1 MQRAMRGASVAVIAG
16 AVVATAALS
25 ASAAPARGETER
37 VNVSATGAQAS
48 ADSRTV
54 SMSGDGRYVVFESDA
69 DNLVPGDANG
79 RVDVFLR
86 DLRRGTVER
95 VGVRDDGSEYT
106 ALAFAPRISADGRY
120 VTFTADTGSVEEGT
134 HYSGRFLWDRVKDR
148 TEVVSLTDD
157 DRPVAGAYGDAEVS
171 RDGRYVLFVSSLAD
185 HGDEGTDT
193 LWAGLYL
200 RDREEGTTRL
210 VSLTTAPSPGG
221 ATWYFAAFTMS
232 ADGSRIA
239 YSLFQNRPGTGS
251 AVYVHDRNGGRTE
264 RFDPEGRGYTLPT
277 LSGDGR
283 YAAFAS
289 NAENL
294 VQGDTNGKDDVFV
307 RDLRTGA
314 TERVSLTA
322 AGGQT
327 DGDSAQPVISEDG
340 RHVVFR
346 SAASGLVAGE
356 TARGPLFV
364 RDLRTGVNRRVIVA
378 HDGGE
383 SDSQSWSDVAVSRD
397 GRVVAFESWA
407 TNLVPDDTNGLR
419 DIFVRRLR

>member
-1 MQRAMRGASVAVIAG
+1 MHAVMRGASVAVLAG
-16 AVVATAALS
+16 AMAATAALS
-25 ASAAPARGETER
+25 ATAAPARGETER
-37 VNVSATGAQAS
+37 VSVSATGAQAT
-48 ADSRTV
+48 ADSRTASV
-54 SMSGDGRYVVFESDA
+54 SGDGRYVVFESDA
-69 DNLVPGDANG
+69 DDLVPGDSNG

-95 VGVRDDGSEYT
+95 VSVRDDGGEYT
-106 ALAFAPRISADGRY
+106 AVAHAPRISADGRY
-120 VTFTADTGSVEEGT
+120 VTFAADTGSVEEGT
-134 HYSGRFLWDRVKDR
+134 YYSGRFLWDRVKDR
-148 TEVVSLTDD
+148 TEVVSLSDD
-157 DRPVAGAYGDAEVS
+157 GRPVAGAYGDAEVS
-171 RDGRYVLFVSSLAD
+171 RDGRYVVFVSALAD
-185 HGDEGTDT
+185 HGDDGSDT

-221 ATWYFAAFTMS
+221 ATWAFSGFNLS
-232 ADGSRIA
+232 ADGSRVSYRI
-239 YSLFQNRPGTGS
+239 SRNRPGTGS
-251 AVYVHDRNGGRTE
+251 AVYVHDRSSGRTE
-264 RFDPEGRGYTLPT
+264 RFDPEGQGASLPT
-277 LSGDGR
+277 FSGDGR

-289 NAENL
+289 AGSGP
-294 VQGDTNGKDDVFV
+294 VPDDTNGKDDVFV

-327 DGDSAQPVISEDG
+327 DGDSGQPVISEDG

-346 SAASGLVAGE
+346 SEASGLVAGE

-364 RDLRTGVNRRVIVA
+364 RDLRTGVNRRVTVA

-383 SDSQSWSDVAVSRD
+383 GDSQSWSDAAVSRD

-407 TNLVPDDTNGLR
+407 TNLVPDDTNDLR

>member
-1 MQRAMRGASVAVIAG
+1 MHRAMRGASVAVIAG
-16 AVVATAALS
+16 AMVATAALS
-25 ASAAPARGETER
+25 ASAAPERGETER
-37 VNVSATGAQAS
+37 VNVSATGAQVS

-95 VGVRDDGSEYT
+95 VSVRDDGGEYT
-106 ALAFAPRISADGRY
+106 MHAYAPQISADGRY
-120 VTFTADTGSVEEGT
+120 VTFTADTGSIEEGT
-134 HYSGRFLWDRVKDR
+134 YYSGRFLWDRVKDR

-157 DRPVAGAYGDAEVS
+157 DRPVAGAYGDTEVS
-171 RDGRYVLFVSSLAD
+171 RDGRYVAFVSDLAD
-185 HGDEGTDT
+185 HGDERTDT
-193 LWAGLYL
+193 MWAGLYL
-200 RDREEGTTRL
+200 RDRKEGTTRL
-210 VSLTTAPSPGG
+210 VSLTTAPSSGG
-221 ATWYFAAFTMS
+221 TSWYFAGFTMS
-232 ADGSRIA
+232 ADGSRVA
-239 YSLFQNRPGTGS
+239 YRIFQNRPGTGS
-251 AVYVHDRNGGRTE
+251 AVYVHDRDSGRTE
-264 RFDPEGRGYTLPT
+264 RFDPEGQGSTLPT
-277 LSGDGR
+277 FSGNGR

-289 NAENL
+289 AGSGL
-294 VQGDTNGKDDVFV
+294 VPGDTNGKDDVFV

-327 DGDSAQPVISEDG
+327 DGDSGGPVISEDG

-346 SAASGLVAGE
+346 SDASGLVAGE

-364 RDLRTGVNRRVIVA
+364 RDLRTGVNQRVTVA

-383 SDSQSWSDVAVSRD
+383 SDSQSWADVALSRD

-419 DIFVRRLR
+419 DVFVRRLR

>member
-1 MQRAMRGASVAVIAG
+1 V
-16 AVVATAALS
+16 
-25 ASAAPARGETER
+25 
-37 VNVSATGAQAS
+37 
-48 ADSRTV
+48 
-54 SMSGDGRYVVFESDA
+54 SGDGRFVVFESDA
-69 DNLVPGDANG
+69 DNLVPGDTNG

-95 VGVRDDGSEYT
+95 VSVRDDGGEYT
-106 ALAFAPRISADGRY
+106 VAAHAPQISADGRY
-120 VTFTADTGSVEEGT
+120 VTFAAGTGTVEEGT
-134 HYSGRFLWDRVKDR
+134 YYSGRFLRDRVKDR
-148 TEVVSLTDD
+148 TEVVSRTDD
-157 DRPVAGAYGDAEVS
+157 DRPVAGAYGHAGVS
-171 RDGRYVLFVSSLAD
+171 RDGRYVAFVSDLAD
-185 HGDEGTDT
+185 HGDERTDA

-200 RDREEGTTRL
+200 RDRKEGSTRL

-221 ATWYFAAFTMS
+221 GTWSFADFTMS
-232 ADGSRIA
+232 ADGSRVA
-239 YSLFQNRPGTGS
+239 YRVLRNRPGTGS
-251 AVYVHDRNGGRTE
+251 AVYLHDRTSGRTE
-264 RFDPEGRGYTLPT
+264 RFDPRGQGSSLPT
-277 LSGDGR
+277 FSGDGR

-289 NAENL
+289 AGSGL
-294 VQGDTNGKDDVFV
+294 VPGDTNGKDDVFV

-327 DGDSAQPVISEDG
+327 DGDSGQPVISEDG

-346 SAASGLVAGE
+346 SEASGLVAGE
-356 TARGPLFV
+356 TARGPLFA
-364 RDLRTGVNRRVIVA
+364 RDLRTGVTRRVAVA

-407 TNLVPDDTNGLR
+407 TNLVPDDTNELR